1 MKNYRDGVP
10 SGLAH
15 KTGMENR
22 QWKCS
27 TVGLVHSCKILYTEK
42 HEIKD
47 NVMKENSCTDSQGG
61 KSVYSTALYFRVDSK
76 MLGC

>member
-1 MKNYRDGVP
+1 MGCQVVLRTRRAWRTDNGSVAQWVLCT
-10 SGLAH
+10 LA
-15 KTGMENR
+15 
-22 QWKCS
+22 
-27 TVGLVHSCKILYTEK
+27 KILYTEK